1 MPSGFRPL
9 LPLAL
14 QPRTNWSPTNW
25 DQKSS
30 DRGHLPVVIR
40 KAGLNG
46 PPGLGTSGPDPFQFW
61 SINRRPETH
70 ARPPRFWS
78 GHVSAYLGSRS
89 AKLSS
94 KPERGR
100 SLTILDRVARPEPAV
115 EACPAQLILISGAI
129 GHSVPAALSAQS
141 PPQRIAL
148 VSLEQRAGGY
158 RRPMGSMT
166 LVSLDHIAVASP
178 SDSKSSPMPAPL
190 RGEANALRH
199 PYVRPVL
206 PARLAAQL
214 AVWLTKH
221 ASAPR
226 RSDLVPD

>member
-1 MPSGFRPL
+1 MDRP
-9 LPLAL
+9 AWG
-14 QPRTNWSPTNW
+14 R
-25 DQKSS
+25 
-30 DRGHLPVVIR
+30 H
-40 KAGLNG
+40 G
-46 PPGLGTSGPDPFQFW
+46 PIHSNFGASTGA
-61 SINRRPETH
+61 RETH

-100 SLTILDRVARPEPAV
+100 TLTILDRVARPEPAV

-129 GHSVPAALSAQS
+129 GHSVPAALGAQS
-141 PPQRIAL
+141 PAQRIAL

-178 SDSKSSPMPAPL
+178 SEANPLQCQPRFEVKPMRSDIHTCDRSCLLVWPPKWPCGLPNTLPL
-190 RGEANALRH
+190 RG
-199 PYVRPVL
+199 VR
-206 PARLAAQL
+206 
-214 AVWLTKH
+214 T
-221 ASAPR
+221 
-226 RSDLVPD
+226 